1 MQTCH
6 SHAIHVARCGTY
18 RDMVVFVMSSVF
30 IDANILLGFWSC
42 STDRVPSDLLLPLVE
57 LREHILVT
65 KQVADE
71 VARRKLGVFI
81 ENRGKFTAELPPRLA
96 HHMLG
101 VRAHAE
107 ASDAVAALGDSAREA
122 KRRWESAC
130 AEIAD
135 AISQHEDLATTM
147 LLPLLGQAVEAT
159 AEQLQAARS
168 RRERGNPPGKR
179 SDPLGDQVSWEQFL
193 TAAAG
198 RERVWIVTRDR
209 DFQKTIGSTRLLNP
223 FLRAELSAAGVGAV
237 ELHNGLASA
246 ILSMR
251 TAGLAAGPVV
261 PEARLRELGEEE
273 TAAARAM
280 PPVQANEEWQC
291 PRCGEVNLGA
301 PLIARPSR
309 YGGWSYWAHCGGC
322 GVLTDTGE
330 PYDD

>member
-1 MQTCH
+1 M
-6 SHAIHVARCGTY
+6 
-18 RDMVVFVMSSVF
+18 
-30 IDANILLGFWSC
+30 
-42 STDRVPSDLLLPLVE
+42 
-57 LREHILVT
+57 
-65 KQVADE
+65 
-71 VARRKLGVFI
+71 
-81 ENRGKFTAELPPRLA
+81 
-96 HHMLG
+96 
-101 VRAHAE
+101 
-107 ASDAVAALGDSAREA
+107 
-122 KRRWESAC
+122 
-130 AEIAD
+130 
-135 AISQHEDLATTM
+135 
-147 LLPLLGQAVEAT
+147 
-159 AEQLQAARS
+159 
-168 RRERGNPPGKR
+168 
-179 SDPLGDQVSWEQFL
+179 
-193 TAAAG
+193 
-198 RERVWIVTRDR
+198 
-209 DFQKTIGSTRLLNP
+209 
-223 FLRAELSAAGVGAV
+223 GAV